1 MIFHYCQRTTAS
13 GDCRLRPAGPNGVG
27 LEMGYLV
34 RLQGFTSQNE
44 TRRSNSLMPLFIHPQ
59 ISAVESSS
67 GKPYDSGGSIPDSPN
82 PFLFG
87 TVRATKQH
95 PMLIFHAV
103 TENVTSAV
111 IAGWS
116 ELMNRAFETVKDVS
130 RSGKSDLK
138 RLVILIT
145 ADFTG
150 RHV

>member
-1 MIFHYCQRTTAS
+1 MEAIIERSCGLDVHKDRPLFQTR
-13 GDCRLRPAGPNGVG
+13 DCRHK
-27 LEMGYLV
+27 
-34 RLQGFTSQNE
+34 F
-44 TRRSNSLMPLFIHPQ
+44 SLPLFIHPQ

-103 TENVTSAV
+103 TKDAASTV

-116 ELMNRAFETVKDVS
+116 ERMNRAFETVKDVS

-150 RHV
+150 RHVCTPLLAIG